1 MFLVFLWGISFF
13 LGFIVVA
20 ACVMTFEARDSA
32 AKVVPARF
40 KMNSASVSCG
50 HVSHGGSGHGS
61 LRTSGSQTATLQH
74 QHPQPDRRAITQ
86 SFMQF
91 SKGLALETPHSN
103 RGSSLKVPQV
113 RNTATFS
120 SDQQQTF
127 AISKLKGNFKF
138 AYQKPFCF
146 YYSSLLFMV
155 SLSVKE
161 KFSTPLSKRGNSYS
175 SNNTIIGNRMDI
187 NKWWKRNVWV
197 N

>member
-1 MFLVFLWGISFF
+1 MWQT
-13 LGFIVVA
+13 GFIVVA

-32 AKVVPARF
+32 AKVVPARL

-91 SKGLALETPHSN
+91 SKGLALETQQSKISN
-103 RGSSLKVPQV
+103 SLKVPQV
-113 RNTATFS
+113 KN
-120 SDQQQTF
+120 
-127 AISKLKGNFKF
+127 
-138 AYQKPFCF
+138 
-146 YYSSLLFMV
+146 LLDWIKM
-155 SLSVKE
+155 L
-161 KFSTPLSKRGNSYS
+161 Y
-175 SNNTIIGNRMDI
+175 
-187 NKWWKRNVWV
+187 WAKRNARKIFLTVIIFKHYALKLH